1 LINKWVFT
9 TFTTWCCDVTSEL
22 KAVKISKETYS
33 ELSTIA
39 GELQIKRKRPVS
51 MDEAMKYLIR
61 QSRKGKKISDLA
73 GSWSMNDTEAK
84 EVKESIAKAWETW
97 KP

>member
-1 LINKWVFT
+1 MT
-9 TFTTWCCDVTSEL
+9 AEL

-33 ELSTIA
+33 ELCALA
-39 GELQIKRKRPVS
+39 GELQIRRKRPVS

-61 QSRKGKKISDLA
+61 KNRKGKKISDLA

>member
-1 LINKWVFT
+1 MT
-9 TFTTWCCDVTSEL
+9 AEL

-33 ELSTIA
+33 ELSAIA

-61 QSRKGKKISDLA
+61 RSRRGKKISDLA
-73 GSWSMNDTEAK
+73 GSWSMSDSDAE
-84 EVKESIAKAWETW
+84 EVKGSIAKAWETW

>member
-1 LINKWVFT
+1 MT
-9 TFTTWCCDVTSEL
+9 AEL

-33 ELSTIA
+33 ELSAIA
-39 GELQIKRKRPVS
+39 GELQIKKKRPVS

-61 QSRKGKKISDLA
+61 RSRKGKKISDLA
-73 GSWSMNDTEAK
+73 GSWIMSDSEAEEIK
-84 EVKESIAKAWETW
+84 TSIAKAWETW

>member
-1 LINKWVFT
+1 MT
-9 TFTTWCCDVTSEL
+9 TEL
-22 KAVKISKETYS
+22 KAIKISKETYS
-33 ELSTIA
+33 ELCAIA

-61 QSRKGKKISDLA
+61 QSRKGKKISDLS
-73 GSWSMNDTEAK
+73 GSWSMNDDEA
-84 EVKESIAKAWETW
+84 EDVKESIAKAWDTW

>member
-1 LINKWVFT
+1 MT
-9 TFTTWCCDVTSEL
+9 AEL
-22 KAVKISKETYS
+22 KAIKISKETYS
-33 ELSTIA
+33 ELSAIA

-61 QSRKGKKISDLA
+61 RSRKGKKISDLA
-73 GSWSMNDTEAK
+73 GSWIMSDSEAEEIK
-84 EVKESIAKAWETW
+84 TSIVKAWETW

>member
-1 LINKWVFT
+1 MT
-9 TFTTWCCDVTSEL
+9 AEL

-33 ELSTIA
+33 ELCAIA

-51 MDEAMKYLIR
+51 MDEAMKYIIR
-61 QSRKGKKISDLA
+61 RSRKGKKISDLA

-84 EVKESIAKAWETW
+84 EVKESIARAWETW

>member
-1 LINKWVFT
+1 MT
-9 TFTTWCCDVTSEL
+9 TEL

-33 ELSTIA
+33 ELCAIA
-39 GELQIKRKRPVS
+39 GELQIKRKRSVS
-51 MDEAMKYLIR
+51 MDEAMKYLIWR
-61 QSRKGKKISDLA
+61 SRKGKKISDLA
-73 GSWSMNDTEAK
+73 GSWSMNEAEAE

>member
-1 LINKWVFT
+1 VGFYY
-9 TFTTWCCDVTSEL
+9 FYHWCYGVTAEL

-33 ELSTIA
+33 ELCALA
-39 GELQIKRKRPVS
+39 GELQIRRKRPVS

-61 QSRKGKKISDLA
+61 KNRKGKKISDLA